1 MDAALDL
8 LKQNIISK
16 NDFHGNPEEII
27 PEGQIKRGAVLTLP
41 SLRIGKK
48 IIYDIDVMVEPK
60 QDEKLI
66 LNNEVL
72 LRFGAFTINEETRE
86 IIFE

>member
-8 LKQNIISK
+8 LKQNIITK
-16 NDFHGNPEEII
+16 DDFQGNPEEII
-27 PEGQIKRGAVLTLP
+27 SEGQIKRGSVLTLP
-41 SLRIGKK
+41 SLRIGRKM
-48 IIYDIDVMVEPK
+48 IYDVDVIVEPK

-66 LNNEVL
+66 LNNEIL
-72 LRFGAFTINEETRE
+72 SRFGAFTINEDTRE